1 MEFNY
6 KSQDYYANQQIDI
19 DVNCNAVTIIN
30 KGDTPLIAAGI
41 TLMPS
46 PLNVTPG
53 MRYGGENVTIGGN
66 RGEILKTIL
75 LIQFVSPV
83 GADPCVSVIQ
93 KYYLQ

>member
-6 KSQDYYANQQIDI
+6 RSQDYYANQQIDI
-19 DVNCNAVTIIN
+19 DVNCNAITIIN
-30 KGDTPLIAAGI
+30 KGDTPLIAAGV

-46 PLNVTPG
+46 PLNTPTPL
-53 MRYGGENVTIGGN
+53 RYAGESYTIGGN

-75 LIQFVSPV
+75 LIQFVSPI

-93 KYYLQ
+93 KYYLA